1 MVEPKRPPTTLSRCQ
16 VPFSEKRP
24 KVAVMN
30 NSTMFAA
37 DRTTHVKIVA
47 ISLVASIAVLLVG
60 MTARNTTAAANATAR
75 IQVVGPAVK
84 AGKPVAVS
92 YSNATMIR

>member
-1 MVEPKRPPTTLSRCQ
+1 MY
-16 VPFSEKRP
+16 
-24 KVAVMN
+24 
-30 NSTMFAA
+30 NSTISTA

-60 MTARNTTAAANATAR
+60 MTARNAAVTDTTTR
-75 IQVVGPAVK
+75 IQTAGPAVK

-92 YSNATMIR
+92 HSDAIVIR

>member
-1 MVEPKRPPTTLSRCQ
+1 
-16 VPFSEKRP
+16 
-24 KVAVMN
+24 MN

-60 MTARNTTAAANATAR
+60 MTARNTTVADTTAR
-75 IQVVGPAVK
+75 IQVAGPAVK

-92 YSNATMIR
+92 HSDATVIR